1 MGDIGKRITCAG
13 TQTRKYNEKKKKE
26 EEKEKEGGK
35 EEEEEEEGRK
45 FHRSRVSSLD
55 GERCVKPTVSLVVRG
70 DNCI

>member
-26 EEKEKEGGK
+26 KEKEKEGGK
-35 EEEEEEEGRK
+35 EEEEEGRK